1 MSNKEE
7 LSKRTIKLLELTR
20 KKVDKYGNERKIL
33 DKYFR
38 DCIDDE
44 NYMMEW
50 ENYLNKFEM
59 ELNKA

>member
-7 LSKRTIKLLELTR
+7 LSKRTVKLLELTR

-59 ELNKA
+59 KLNKA

>member
-7 LSKRTIKLLELTR
+7 LSKRTVKLLELTR

>member
-7 LSKRTIKLLELTR
+7 LSKRTVKLLELTR

-44 NYMMEW
+44 NNMMEW